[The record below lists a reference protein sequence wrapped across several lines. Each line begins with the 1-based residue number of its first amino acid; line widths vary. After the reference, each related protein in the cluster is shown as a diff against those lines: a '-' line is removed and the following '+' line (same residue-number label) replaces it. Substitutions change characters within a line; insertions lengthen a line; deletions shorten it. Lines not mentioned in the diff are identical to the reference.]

1 MKVAPKP
8 ENEIERLAA
17 LTEAAV
23 LDTPAETGFDDLTKL
38 AARICNVPIAL
49 VSLIDT
55 NRQWFKSKVG
65 LDATETPRDLAFC
78 AHAILTDEL
87 FIIPDAFEDERFFD
101 NPLVTSAP
109 NVRFYVGAP
118 LTSQD
123 GFNVGTLCV
132 IDHEPRH
139 LNPEQLEALRGLA
152 RQAAAQ
158 IDLRRIN
165 QRLKGINQALTLRA
179 RSVENAWAQL
189 DDLLDN
195 SSDLIQ
201 SVAPDGQFVYVN
213 RSWCNALGYSVEEA
227 KSLSLYNIIAPEYV
241 SHFNHVITQLAAGEV
256 PPPFELSVIAKT
268 GERVLLEGHVTAR
281 IEEGKLVA
289 TRGMFRN
296 VTEQKRHEERVRLYV
311 DVVEH
316 VQIGLLVWEG
326 DGAASSNYRLTAK
339 NGAADRLLTLLGM
352 LAIDANLSQVPPL
365 LAAAALPD
373 VIAQVH
379 RTHSATRIDDI
390 EVAGKFISTLVFP
403 LPGRFV
409 GVALEDVSQRKAVER
424 LKDEFV
430 STVSHEL
437 RTPLTSIRGAL
448 GLMTGG
454 VVGQLPEH
462 ATELLGIAQANT
474 DRLVRLINDILD
486 LDKIDAGRFDLRV
499 GPFSLKEMVATVVEQ
514 MRPLAHESH
523 VELAAELK
531 GLDEIV
537 ADEDRIVQV
546 LTNLLSNAIKFS
558 PANAHVRLTISTLP
572 SGNVRFAITDNGPGI
587 SEADKSRL
595 FNRFQQLDAGD
606 RRSKGGTGLGLAIS
620 KAIVEQHGGSIGV
633 SSEVGRGSTFWFELP
648 MTESFIP
655 NCTTEGQT
663 ILIVEDDPV
672 VARAFRRQLEH
683 EGYHLTHASTI
694 TEAKQMVASNQ
705 PFSAIVLDML
715 LPDGSGFDLI
725 DYVHQSVRSRLV
737 PIVVLSATERDPRAN
752 NIPELVDWL
761 IKPFDMSRLA
771 NSLRWVLQDKTRPRV
786 LVVEDDPSFRN
797 LMARQLENQGAEVV
811 LASTGDEGLRLARAS
826 APDLVVLDV
835 GLPRMDGFAFVAA
848 MRSDRLRGVPLVVY
862 SGRDLSDRDRDA
874 LRLGITRF
882 LTKSR
887 SSEAEFARHVREL
900 LRSPPG
906 SSRRPPPLYQS

>member
-17 LTEAAV
+17 LSEAEV
-23 LDTPAETGFDDLTKL
+23 LDTPAEAGFDDLTTL
-38 AARICNVPIAL
+38 AAKLCGVPIAL
-49 VSLIDT
+49 VSLIDA
-55 NRQWFKSKVG
+55 NRQWFKSKIG

-78 AHAILTDEL
+78 AHAILEDDL
-87 FIIPDAFEDERFFD
+87 FIVSDAHDDERFVD
-101 NPLVTSAP
+101 NPLVTGSP
-109 NVRFYVGAP
+109 NVRFYAGAP
-118 LTSQD
+118 LTSHD
-123 GFNVGTLCV
+123 GFNLGTLCV
-132 IDHEPRH
+132 IDHEPRQ
-139 LNPEQLEALRGLA
+139 LTPEQLEVLRALA

-158 IDLRRIN
+158 IDLRRTN
-165 QRLKGINQALTLRA
+165 QRLKRINHALTLRA

-201 SVAPDGQFVYVN
+201 SVAPDGRFVYVN
-213 RSWCNALGYSVEEA
+213 RAWCKALGYSVDEA
-227 KSLSLYNIIAPEYV
+227 KRLSFYDIIAPENV
-241 SHFNHVITQLAAGEV
+241 PHCNHVMTQLANGEV
-256 PPPFELSVIAKT
+256 PPHFELSVITKT
-268 GERVLLEGHVTAR
+268 GQRLLLEGHATAR
-281 IEEGKLVA
+281 IEEGKVVA

-296 VTEQKRHEERVRLYV
+296 VTEQRRHEERVRLYV

-326 DGAASSNYRLTAK
+326 NSADSTSYHLTAK
-339 NGAADRLLTLLGM
+339 NGAADRMLAQLGV
-352 LAIDANLSQVPPL
+352 LAIDASLSDMPQL

-390 EVAGKFISTLVFP
+390 EVGGTFISTLVFP

-409 GVALEDVSQRKAVER
+409 GVALEDVSQRKSVER

-448 GLMTGG
+448 GLMAGG

-462 ATELLGIAQANT
+462 ATELLGIAQSNT

-499 GPFSLKEMVATVVEQ
+499 GPFSVSELVASVLDQ
-514 MRPLAHESH
+514 MRPLASEAR
-523 VELAAELK
+523 VELTTELR
-531 GLDEIV
+531 GLDEII

-558 PANAHVRLTISTLP
+558 PPDTRVQMKISTLP
-572 SGNVRFAITDNGPGI
+572 SGNVRFAISDDGPGI

-633 SSEVGRGSTFWFELP
+633 NSEVGLGSTFWFELP

-655 NCTTEGQT
+655 HSNTEGQT
-663 ILIVEDDPV
+663 ILIVEDDLV

-683 EGYHLTHASTI
+683 EGYKLVHASTLA
-694 TEAKQMVASNQ
+694 EAKMVIASTQ
-705 PFSAIVLDML
+705 VFSAIVLDMM
-715 LPDGSGFDLI
+715 LPDGSGYDLI
-725 DYVHQSVRSRLV
+725 DHVHTSIRSTLI
-737 PIVVLSATERDPRAN
+737 PIVVLSATERDARAN

-761 IKPFDMSRLA
+761 MKPFDMSRLA
-771 NSLRWVLQDKTRPRV
+771 NTLRWVLRDKTRPRV

-797 LMARQLENQGAEVV
+797 LVARQLENQGAEVV

-826 APDLVVLDV
+826 VPDLVVLDV

-848 MRSDRLRGVPLVVY
+848 MRGDRLRGVPLIVY
-862 SGRDLSDRDRDA
+862 TGRDLTDPDRDA